1 MSLVR
6 RKLFNSEANDDL
18 SERRILGGQT
28 TNINN
33 FNEIKY
39 KWTAPLYR
47 RMVSNYWIPEII
59 SLDSDRVQYR
69 NALSHEERE
78 GFNETLSFLI
88 FLDSIQATALP
99 SLGDYITAP
108 EASRIMVLQAFQEVV
123 HCFAEG
129 TEILTSS
136 GWKNFKDIS
145 YDDKI
150 ANYWENKS
158 ITFEKPIDII
168 ESHYNGKMVHINNG
182 RYDSLITPNHR
193 VVYEDGYTNSIRI
206 KEAEKIG
213 LNNHKIPIA
222 GEKFTGLKTL
232 SVRDKLKIA
241 FQADGTLVNNG
252 NLTKDGVC
260 YRFYLKKERKI
271 NRLLDLCL
279 RNDIRHTITDSTV
292 PGFKN
297 IYIWYNELFT
307 KDFNEYNLEDVS
319 SEWCRE
325 FIHEISYYDG
335 TPLEEGKSLRYM
347 NTNIDAIEKVF
358 AIGVLANYRV
368 SRYIN
373 DGKNGFGKDSDN
385 PKECHYLNFIDKNY
399 ITGRELNK
407 EFVNYN
413 GNIYCVTV
421 PSGMIIVRYND
432 KVTVS
437 GNSQAYSYILESIC
451 DPQEIHEIYYRFKN
465 NEELLKR
472 CSQMTDLYSLFRNDP
487 NDENLAMMFLA
498 SLLLEG
504 ILFFNGFYFFYSLA
518 YNERMTKCADEI
530 RLINRDENE
539 HLAYFIHLINE
550 IKEERPGFFTQE
562 LFDRVCIP
570 VVLLEKSWSIQ
581 TYGKGL
587 LGITSATISDSVDHR
602 SNIIANAI
610 GFKSPFPDRPNPY
623 THLDAIGVDDGSMIK
638 TGFFETRL
646 TSYDFATTM
655 EGWDQI

>member
-1 MSLVR
+1 MNTK
-6 RKLFNSEANDDL
+6 RKLFDASANDDL

-39 KWTAPLYR
+39 RWTAPLYR

-123 HCFAEG
+123 HCYAEG
-129 TEILTSS
+129 TEILTSQ
-136 GWKNFKDIS
+136 GWKDFRDIS

-150 ANYWENKS
+150 ANYWEDKS
-158 ITFEKPIDII
+158 ITFENPSEII
-168 ESHYNGKMVHINNG
+168 ESTYKGKMVHIHNG
-182 RYDSLITPNHR
+182 RYNSLVTPNHR
-193 VVYEDGYTNSIRI
+193 VVYDDYYTNSIRV
-206 KEAEKIG
+206 KRADKIG
-213 LNNHKIPIA
+213 LNNHKIPVSGIKK
-222 GEKFTGLKTL
+222 GGLQNL

-241 FQADGTLVNNG
+241 FQSDGTIINNG
-252 NLTKDGVC
+252 NFTKDGVC
-260 YRFYLKKERKI
+260 YRFHLKKSRKI
-271 NRLLDLCL
+271 NRLIELCSS
-279 RNDIRHTITDSTV
+279 NDIRYTITDSSAE
-292 PGFKN
+292 GFSD
-297 IYIWYNELFT
+297 IYIWYPELFD
-307 KDFNEYNLEDVS
+307 KNFNEYDLSNLS
-319 SEWCRE
+319 TNWCRE

-335 TPLEEGKSLRYM
+335 TPLEHGKHLRYM
-347 NTNIDAIEKVF
+347 NTNVEAVEKVF
-358 AIGVLANYRV
+358 AIGTLGNYRV

-373 DGKNGFGKDSDN
+373 DGTNGFGKNAEN
-385 PKECHYLNFIDKNY
+385 PKPCHYLNFVDQNY
-399 ITGRELNK
+399 VTGRELK
-407 EFVNYN
+407 KDFVNYD

-421 PSGMIIVRYND
+421 PSGMILVRYND

-451 DPQEIHEIYYRFKN
+451 DPQEIHGIYYRFKN

-530 RLINRDENE
+530 RLINRK
-539 HLAYFIHLINE
+539 HFTAVVKFPLIAGNS
-550 IKEERPGFFTQE
+550 F
-562 LFDRVCIP
+562 
-570 VVLLEKSWSIQ
+570 
-581 TYGKGL
+581 
-587 LGITSATISDSVDHR
+587 
-602 SNIIANAI
+602 
-610 GFKSPFPDRPNPY
+610 
-623 THLDAIGVDDGSMIK
+623 
-638 TGFFETRL
+638 
-646 TSYDFATTM
+646 
-655 EGWDQI
+655 

>member
-1 MSLVR
+1 M
-6 RKLFNSEANDDL
+6 FNKKKIFDEKADDNL
-18 SERRILGGQT
+18 YERRILGGSS

-39 KWTAPLYR
+39 KWTSPLYR

-59 SLDSDRVQYR
+59 SLDSDRAQYR
-69 NALSHEERE
+69 NVLSHEERE

-108 EASRIMVLQAFQEVV
+108 EASRIIVLQAFQEVV
-123 HCFAEG
+123 HCYAEG
-129 TEILTSS
+129 TEILTSK
-136 GWKNFKDIS
+136 GWKDFRDLS
-145 YDDKI
+145 YEDKV
-150 ANYWENKS
+150 ANYWDDKS
-158 ITFEKPIDII
+158 VTFENPSDII
-168 ESHYNGKMVHINNG
+168 ESSYSGKMVHIHNG
-182 RYDSLITPNHR
+182 RYDSLVTPNHR
-193 VVYEDGYTNSIRI
+193 VVYDDYYTNSIRV
-206 KEAEKIG
+206 KQADKIG
-213 LNNHKIPIA
+213 LNNHKVPVS
-222 GEKFTGLKTL
+222 GVKKNGLQNL

-241 FQADGTLVNNG
+241 FQSDGTVMNNG
-252 NLTKDGVC
+252 NFTKDGVC
-260 YRFYLKKERKI
+260 YRFHLKKKRKI
-271 NRLLDLCL
+271 DRLINLCL
-279 RNDIRHTITDSTV
+279 SNEIRHTITDSSV
-292 PGFKN
+292 EGFSDL
-297 IYIWYNELFT
+297 YIWYPELFDKT
-307 KDFNEYNLEDVS
+307 FNEYDL
-319 SEWCRE
+319 SELSTNWCRE
-325 FIHEISYYDG
+325 FINEISYYDG
-335 TPLEEGKSLRYM
+335 TPLEEGRLLRYM
-347 NTNIDAIEKVF
+347 NTNTDAIEKIF
-358 AIGVLANYRV
+358 AIGVLGNYRV
-368 SRYIN
+368 SRYIS
-373 DGKNGFGKDSDN
+373 DGKSGFGKFAEN
-385 PKECHYLNFIDKNY
+385 PKPCHYLNFVDINY
-399 ITGRELNK
+399 VTGRELKK

-421 PSGMIIVRYND
+421 PSGMVIVRYND

-451 DPQEIHEIYYRFKN
+451 DAQEIHGIYYRFKN

-518 YNERMTKCADEI
+518 YNEKMTKCADEI

-562 LFDRVCIP
+562 LFDKVCVP
-570 VVLLEKSWSIQ
+570 VVLLEKSWAIQ

-655 EGWDQI
+655 EGWEQI